1 MMKKLQSD
9 KNLTK
14 QIRIDAGLHQ
24 LLKIKATKAGESIKT
39 LLEGYLAEMLAVEGT
54 EKYE

>member
-1 MMKKLQSD
+1 MKKLQSD